1 MRSPGRT
8 SATWKRYS
16 TGRSFRQRATRLAA
30 FAALILAA
38 ATGIAAAVVLLE
50 LRMPARLGSAL
61 SGAELDD
68 AAVADLCVYIQKCS
82 HLGAPD
88 LPAQRVQS
96 LVARKASRALDAE
109 APAASPSR
117 AGLAREAHQ
126 MVLSENG
133 GEWKSDFHRSRLER
147 IARVLAMVES
157 VKEADCE
164 GSETRDITIK
174 IPNAELKFSG
184 ADYVTQWA
192 LPNFYFHVT
201 TAYDILRHNGVEL
214 GKMDYLG
221 RR

>member
-1 MRSPGRT
+1 MRSLGRT

-38 ATGIAAAVVLLE
+38 ATGIAAAIVLLE

-109 APAASPSR
+109 APAASTISISATEAVSKQEPSE
-117 AGLAREAHQ
+117 ASRE
-126 MVLSENG
+126 S
-133 GEWKSDFHRSRLER
+133 
-147 IARVLAMVES
+147 
-157 VKEADCE
+157 
-164 GSETRDITIK
+164 T
-174 IPNAELKFSG
+174 SG
-184 ADYVTQWA
+184 AGFA
-192 LPNFYFHVT
+192 L
-201 TAYDILRHNGVEL
+201 TA
-214 GKMDYLG
+214 
-221 RR
+221 